1 MNANESQTL
10 FLPAGQVLS
19 VVAASGASGSAIR
32 MAKLPGGG
40 DAQSITAIAGAS
52 LTFGP
57 YAATERFEIICTA
70 GTLTIATAFETASRK
85 LESINVFN
93 SISPLAI
100 TAGSS
105 ATMSSPRFRSI
116 SKP

>member
-1 MNANESQTL
+1 MNANEQQTL

-52 LTFGP
+52 LT
-57 YAATERFEIICTA
+57 
-70 GTLTIATAFETASRK
+70 
-85 LESINVFN
+85 
-93 SISPLAI
+93 LALMQRRN
-100 TAGSS
+100 ALRLS
-105 ATMSSPRFRSI
+105 ARRGL
-116 SKP
+116 